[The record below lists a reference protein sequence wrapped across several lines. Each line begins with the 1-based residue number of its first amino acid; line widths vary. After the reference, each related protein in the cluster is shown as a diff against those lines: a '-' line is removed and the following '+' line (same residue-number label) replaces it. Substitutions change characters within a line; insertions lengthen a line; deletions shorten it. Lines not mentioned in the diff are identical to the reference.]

1 MEKETR
7 IITLDDVKALPEM
20 QIYIQKEDD
29 CLKSIGYTEHFFQHV
44 TTVLTRAASILEM
57 LGYPARIVELARIA
71 GYMHDMGNIVNRHDH
86 AHTSAIMAFH
96 ILRDMGMPADEI
108 ADVIC
113 AIGNHDEATGLPIN
127 PIAAAII
134 IGDKTDV
141 RSNRVRM
148 PRLRENDIHDRVN
161 GAVERALFRLDREN
175 RTITLALTI
184 DTEQCPVLEYFEI
197 FLGRMQMC
205 QRAAKFLQC
214 QFKLVINEGL
224 MLG

>member
-1 MEKETR
+1 MSEKKT
-7 IITLDDVKALPEM
+7 ITLADIRALPEM

-29 CLKSIGYTEHFFQHV
+29 CLRSIGYTEHCFQHV
-44 TTVLTRAASILEM
+44 TIVLERASSILKM
-57 LGYPARIVELARIA
+57 LDYPERTIELARIA
-71 GYMHDMGNIVNRHDH
+71 GYMHDIGNIVNRHDH
-86 AHTSAIMAFH
+86 AHSSAIMAFYM
-96 ILRDMGMPADEI
+96 LRDLGMPPEEI

-141 RSNRVRM
+141 RSNRVRI

-161 GAVERALFRLDREN
+161 GAVENAVFTLDHDT
-175 RTITLALTI
+175 RTVTLSLTI

-205 QRAAKFLQC
+205 QRAAKYLQC
-214 QFKLVINEGL
+214 RFKLVINDGL

>member
-1 MEKETR
+1 MSEKKT
-7 IITLDDVKALPEM
+7 ITLADIRALPEM

-29 CLKSIGYTEHFFQHV
+29 CLRSIGYTEHCFQHV
-44 TTVLTRAASILEM
+44 TIVLERASSILKM
-57 LGYPARIVELARIA
+57 LDYPERTIELARIA
-71 GYMHDMGNIVNRHDH
+71 GYMHDIGNIVNRHDH
-86 AHTSAIMAFH
+86 AHSSAIMAFYM
-96 ILRDMGMPADEI
+96 LRDLGMPPEEI

-113 AIGNHDEATGLPIN
+113 AIGNHDEAIGRPIN

-161 GAVERALFRLDREN
+161 GAVENAVFTLDHDT
-175 RTITLALTI
+175 RTVILSLTI

-205 QRAAKFLQC
+205 QRAAKYLQC
-214 QFKLVINEGL
+214 RFKLVINDGL

>member
-1 MEKETR
+1 MSEKKT
-7 IITLDDVKALPEM
+7 ITLADIRALPEM

-29 CLKSIGYTEHFFQHV
+29 CLRSIGYTEHCFQHV
-44 TTVLTRAASILEM
+44 TIVLERASSILKM
-57 LGYPARIVELARIA
+57 LDYPERTIELARIA
-71 GYMHDMGNIVNRHDH
+71 GYMHDIGNIVNRHDH
-86 AHTSAIMAFH
+86 AHSSAIMAFYM
-96 ILRDMGMPADEI
+96 LRDLGMPPEEI

-161 GAVERALFRLDREN
+161 GAVENAVFTLDHDT
-175 RTITLALTI
+175 RTVILSLTI

-205 QRAAKFLQC
+205 QRAAKYLQC
-214 QFKLVINEGL
+214 RFKLVINDGL

>member
-1 MEKETR
+1 MSEKKT
-7 IITLDDVKALPEM
+7 ITLADIRALPEM

-29 CLKSIGYTEHFFQHV
+29 CLRSIGYTEHCFQHV
-44 TTVLTRAASILEM
+44 TIVLERASSILKM
-57 LGYPARIVELARIA
+57 LDYPERTIELACIA
-71 GYMHDMGNIVNRHDH
+71 GYMHDIGNIVNRHDH
-86 AHTSAIMAFH
+86 AHSSAIMAFYM
-96 ILRDMGMPADEI
+96 LRDLGMPPEEI

-161 GAVERALFRLDREN
+161 GAVENAVFTLDHDT
-175 RTITLALTI
+175 RTVTLSLTI

-205 QRAAKFLQC
+205 QRAAKYLQC
-214 QFKLVINEGL
+214 RFKLVINDGL

>member
-1 MEKETR
+1 
-7 IITLDDVKALPEM
+7 M

-29 CLKSIGYTEHFFQHV
+29 CLRSIGYTEHCFQHV
-44 TTVLTRAASILEM
+44 TIVLERASSILKM
-57 LGYPARIVELARIA
+57 LDYPERTIELARIA
-71 GYMHDMGNIVNRHDH
+71 GYMHDIGNIVNRHDH
-86 AHTSAIMAFH
+86 AHSSAVMAFYM
-96 ILRDMGMPADEI
+96 LRDLGMPPEEI

-161 GAVERALFRLDREN
+161 GAVENAVFTLDHDT
-175 RTITLALTI
+175 RTVTLSLTI

-205 QRAAKFLQC
+205 QRAAKYLQC
-214 QFKLVINEGL
+214 RFKLVINDGL

>member
-1 MEKETR
+1 MSEKKT
-7 IITLDDVKALPEM
+7 ITLADIRALPEM

-29 CLKSIGYTEHFFQHV
+29 CLRSIGYTEHCFQHV
-44 TTVLTRAASILEM
+44 TIVLERASSILKM
-57 LGYPARIVELARIA
+57 LDYPERTIELARIA
-71 GYMHDMGNIVNRHDH
+71 GYMHDIGNIVNRHDH
-86 AHTSAIMAFH
+86 AHSSAIMAFYM
-96 ILRDMGMPADEI
+96 LRDLGMPPEEI
-108 ADVIC
+108 ADVVC

-161 GAVERALFRLDREN
+161 GAVENAVFTLDHDT
-175 RTITLALTI
+175 RTVTLSLTI

-205 QRAAKFLQC
+205 QRAAKYLQC
-214 QFKLVINEGL
+214 RFKLVINDGL

>member
-1 MEKETR
+1 
-7 IITLDDVKALPEM
+7 M

-29 CLKSIGYTEHFFQHV
+29 CLRSIGYTEHCFQHV
-44 TTVLTRAASILEM
+44 TIVLERASSILKM
-57 LGYPARIVELARIA
+57 LDYPERTIELARIA
-71 GYMHDMGNIVNRHDH
+71 GYMHDIGNIVNRHDH
-86 AHTSAIMAFH
+86 AHSSAIMAFYM
-96 ILRDMGMPADEI
+96 LRDLGMPPEEI

-161 GAVERALFRLDREN
+161 GAVENAVFTLDHDT
-175 RTITLALTI
+175 RTVTLSLTI

-205 QRAAKFLQC
+205 QRAAKYLQC
-214 QFKLVINEGL
+214 RFKLVINDGL

>member
-1 MEKETR
+1 MENR
-7 IITLDDVKALPEM
+7 QITLADVQALPEM

-29 CLKSIGYTEHFFQHV
+29 CLKTIGYTEHCFQHV
-44 TTVLTRAASILEM
+44 TTVLTRAASILDM
-57 LGYPARIVELARIA
+57 LDYPARTVELARIA
-71 GYMHDMGNIVNRHDH
+71 GYMHDIGNIVNRHDH
-86 AHTSAIMAFH
+86 AHTSAIMAFQ
-96 ILRDMGMPADEI
+96 ILRGMGMPPEEI

-113 AIGNHDEATGLPIN
+113 AIGNHDEGSGLPIN
-127 PIAAAII
+127 PIAAALI

-141 RSNRVRM
+141 RSNRVRT

-161 GAVERALFRLDREN
+161 GAVDKAVFKLDHDS
-175 RTITLALTI
+175 RTVTLALTI
-184 DTEQCPVLEYFEI
+184 DTEKCPVLEYFEI

-205 QRAAKFLQC
+205 QRAAKYLKC

>member
-1 MEKETR
+1 MNENR
-7 IITLDDVKALPEM
+7 NITLADVKALPEM

-29 CLKSIGYTEHFFQHV
+29 CLRSIGYTEHCFQHV
-44 TTVLTRAASILEM
+44 AIVLDRASSILKM
-57 LGYPARIVELARIA
+57 LDYPERTIELARIA
-71 GYMHDMGNIVNRHDH
+71 GYMHDIGNIVNRHDH
-86 AHTSAIMAFH
+86 AHSGAIMAFH
-96 ILRDMGMPADEI
+96 ILRDMGMPPEEI
-108 ADVIC
+108 SDIVC

-148 PRLRENDIHDRVN
+148 PLLRENDIHDRVN
-161 GAVERALFRLDREN
+161 GAVEKAMFLLDHDT
-175 RTITLALTI
+175 RTVTLSLTI
-184 DTEQCPVLEYFEI
+184 DTDQCPVLEYFQI
-197 FLGRMQMC
+197 FLGRMKMC
-205 QRAAKFLQC
+205 QRAAAYLQC

>member
-1 MEKETR
+1 MSEKKT
-7 IITLDDVKALPEM
+7 ITLADIRALPEM

-29 CLKSIGYTEHFFQHV
+29 CLRSIGYTEHCFQHV
-44 TTVLTRAASILEM
+44 TIVLERASSILKM
-57 LGYPARIVELARIA
+57 LDYPERTIELARIA
-71 GYMHDMGNIVNRHDH
+71 GYMHDIGNIVNRHDH
-86 AHTSAIMAFH
+86 AHSSAVMAFYM
-96 ILRDMGMPADEI
+96 LRDLGMPPEEI

-161 GAVERALFRLDREN
+161 GAVENAVFTLDHDT
-175 RTITLALTI
+175 RTVTLSLTI

-205 QRAAKFLQC
+205 QRAAKYLQC
-214 QFKLVINEGL
+214 RFKLVINDGL

>member
-1 MEKETR
+1 MSEKKT
-7 IITLDDVKALPEM
+7 ITLADIRALPEM

-29 CLKSIGYTEHFFQHV
+29 CLRSIGYTEHCFQHV
-44 TTVLTRAASILEM
+44 TIVLERASSILKM
-57 LGYPARIVELARIA
+57 LDYPERTIELARIA
-71 GYMHDMGNIVNRHDH
+71 GYMHDIGNIVNRHDH
-86 AHTSAIMAFH
+86 AHSSAIMAFYM
-96 ILRDMGMPADEI
+96 LRDLGMPPEEI

-161 GAVERALFRLDREN
+161 GAVENAVFTLDHDT
-175 RTITLALTI
+175 RTVTLSLTI

-205 QRAAKFLQC
+205 QRAAKYLQC
-214 QFKLVINEGL
+214 RFKLVINDGL

>member
-1 MEKETR
+1 MSEKKT
-7 IITLDDVKALPEM
+7 ITLADIRALPEM
-20 QIYIQKEDD
+20 QICIQKEDD
-29 CLKSIGYTEHFFQHV
+29 CLRSIGYTEHCFQHV
-44 TTVLTRAASILEM
+44 TIVLERASSILKM
-57 LGYPARIVELARIA
+57 LDYPERTIELARIA
-71 GYMHDMGNIVNRHDH
+71 EYMHDIGNIVNRHDH
-86 AHTSAIMAFH
+86 AHSSAIMAFYM
-96 ILRDMGMPADEI
+96 LRDWGMPPEEI

-161 GAVERALFRLDREN
+161 GAVENAVFTLDHDT
-175 RTITLALTI
+175 RTVTLSLTI

-205 QRAAKFLQC
+205 QRAAKYLQC
-214 QFKLVINEGL
+214 RFKLVINDGL

>member
-1 MEKETR
+1 MSEKKT
-7 IITLDDVKALPEM
+7 ITLADIRALPEM

-29 CLKSIGYTEHFFQHV
+29 CLRSIGYTEHCFQHV
-44 TTVLTRAASILEM
+44 TIVLERASSILKM
-57 LGYPARIVELARIA
+57 LDYPERTIELARIA
-71 GYMHDMGNIVNRHDH
+71 GYMHDIGNIVNRHDH
-86 AHTSAIMAFH
+86 AHSSAIMAFYM
-96 ILRDMGMPADEI
+96 LRDLGMPPEEI
-108 ADVIC
+108 ADVVC
-113 AIGNHDEATGLPIN
+113 AIGNHDEATGRPIN

-161 GAVERALFRLDREN
+161 GAVENAVFTLDHDT
-175 RTITLALTI
+175 RTVTLSLTI

-205 QRAAKFLQC
+205 QRAAKYLQC
-214 QFKLVINEGL
+214 RFKLVINDGL

>member
-1 MEKETR
+1 MSEKKT
-7 IITLDDVKALPEM
+7 ITLADIRALPEM

-29 CLKSIGYTEHFFQHV
+29 CLRSIGYTEHCFQHV
-44 TTVLTRAASILEM
+44 TIVLERASSILKM
-57 LGYPARIVELARIA
+57 LDYSERTIELARIA
-71 GYMHDMGNIVNRHDH
+71 GYMHDIGNIVNRHDH
-86 AHTSAIMAFH
+86 AHSSAIMAFYM
-96 ILRDMGMPADEI
+96 LRDLGMPPEEI

-161 GAVERALFRLDREN
+161 GAVENAVFTLDHDT
-175 RTITLALTI
+175 RTVTLSLTI

-205 QRAAKFLQC
+205 QRAAKYLQC
-214 QFKLVINEGL
+214 RFKLVINDGL

>member
-1 MEKETR
+1 MSEKKT
-7 IITLDDVKALPEM
+7 ITLADIRALPEM
-20 QIYIQKEDD
+20 QICIQKEDD
-29 CLKSIGYTEHFFQHV
+29 CLRSIGYTEHCFQHV
-44 TTVLTRAASILEM
+44 TIVLERASSILKM
-57 LGYPARIVELARIA
+57 LDYPERTIELARIA
-71 GYMHDMGNIVNRHDH
+71 GYMHDIGNIVNRHDH
-86 AHTSAIMAFH
+86 AHSSAIMAFYM
-96 ILRDMGMPADEI
+96 LRDLGMPPEEI

-161 GAVERALFRLDREN
+161 GAVENAVFTLDHDT
-175 RTITLALTI
+175 RTVTLSLTI

-205 QRAAKFLQC
+205 QRAAKYLQC
-214 QFKLVINEGL
+214 RFKLVINDGL

>member
-1 MEKETR
+1 MP
-7 IITLDDVKALPEM
+7 PE
-20 QIYIQKEDD
+20 
-29 CLKSIGYTEHFFQHV
+29 
-44 TTVLTRAASILEM
+44 
-57 LGYPARIVELARIA
+57 
-71 GYMHDMGNIVNRHDH
+71 
-86 AHTSAIMAFH
+86 
-96 ILRDMGMPADEI
+96 EI

-161 GAVERALFRLDREN
+161 GAVENAVFTLDHDT
-175 RTITLALTI
+175 RTVTLSLTI

-205 QRAAKFLQC
+205 QRAAKYLQC
-214 QFKLVINEGL
+214 RFKLVINDGL